1 MFYVYVLRSLACPE
15 QIYIGYT
22 SNLSNRLLMHNNSQV
37 PHTSK
42 YTPWE
47 FISFFAFKEKMKAIN
62 FEIYLKSGSG
72 KEFLKKRLL

>member
-1 MFYVYVLRSLACPE
+1 MFYVYVLRSLAFPD

-22 SNLSNRLLMHNNSQV
+22 LDLQKRLVYHNSSQV

-42 YTPWE
+42 YKPWE
-47 FISFFAFKEKMKAIN
+47 IVSFFAFKEKMRAVN

-72 KEFLKKRLL
+72 KEFLKKRLI

>member
-1 MFYVYVLRSLACPE
+1 MYYVYIIRSLAFPE

-22 SNLSNRLLMHNNSQV
+22 LNLKTRLVVHNNGQA

-42 YTPWE
+42 YKPWE
-47 FISFFAFKEKMKAIN
+47 LITFFAFNEKMKAIN

-72 KEFLKKRLL
+72 KEFLKKRLI

>member
-1 MFYVYVLRSLACPE
+1 MFYVYVLRSLAFPE

-22 SNLSNRLLMHNNSQV
+22 SDLRNRLLVHNDSRV

-42 YTPWE
+42 YIPWE

-72 KEFLKKRLL
+72 KEFLKKRLI